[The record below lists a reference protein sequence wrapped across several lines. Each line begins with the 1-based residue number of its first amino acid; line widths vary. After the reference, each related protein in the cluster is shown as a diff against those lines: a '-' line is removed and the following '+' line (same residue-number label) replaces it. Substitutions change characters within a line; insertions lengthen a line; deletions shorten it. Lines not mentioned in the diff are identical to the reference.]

1 MPIPEPPPPEPC
13 AWSGSA
19 DIAHTPHTRGDLHN
33 HRDVIDISVGFAAVL
48 NTGKTL

>member
-19 DIAHTPHTRGDLHN
+19 DIAHTRGDLHN
-33 HRDVIDISVGFAAVL
+33 HRDVINISVGFAAVL
-48 NTGKTL
+48 DTDKTL